1 MNHFALYGMITWA
14 LAGMLAAA
22 SPFRATATLERG
34 SATDALA
41 TVRIVIPSKHHIY
54 ADAFTVVAAGGVGI
68 AHVELAAPVTKYD
81 PLSEE
86 ERAMY
91 EHDIVAQYLL
101 TGALVYPLDVTVR
114 YQGCDETT
122 CYMPE
127 VAVLSLRQAMV
138 NGQGSKVKDKTETAS
153 DNMATSTTTDG
164 AADPGAEAAPLLS
177 NQCSV
182 ISDRSGS
189 SGSMRGTEA
198 APMLQL
204 LDQFRERTRGVG
216 FMPADKFL
224 AFLAARAPA
233 PANEAGGALATFSQR
248 GLLLSLLLILL
259 GGLALNLTPCV
270 LPMMPINLAIIGAG
284 TQAGSRLRGLAL
296 GGVYGLGIAVAYG
309 ALGVVVVLTG
319 AQFGALNSTAW
330 FNILI
335 AAIFVVLALAMFD
348 IVQIDFTRY
357 QHAAVGARVKR
368 GGFVTAYL
376 VGTVAALLAGACVAP
391 VVIQVLVLATTL
403 YGRGV
408 HAGLLLPFVLGLGMA
423 LPWPLAGA
431 GLAWL
436 PKPGAWM
443 VRVKQG
449 FGVLILAMALWYG
462 YEGYRLAR
470 GAPVAVADRIWR
482 TSLPAALAEAQRTH
496 KPVLIDF
503 WAMWCK
509 NCLAMDTVTFKD
521 PRVRAALSALVPLK
535 LQIEQFDD
543 PRVKPII
550 DHFKIMGLPTYIV
563 LEPRQE
569 Q

>member
-1 MNHFALYGMITWA
+1 MNRFASQVITVWA
-14 LAGMLAAA
+14 LAGTLTAAA
-22 SPFRATATLERG
+22 PFGATATLDRG
-34 SATDALA
+34 SATDAVV
-41 TVRIVIPSKHHIY
+41 TVRIAVPAKHHLY
-54 ADAFTVVAAGGVGI
+54 ADAFSISAAGGVGI
-68 AHVELAAPVTKYD
+68 AHAELPAPVTKYD

-86 ERAMY
+86 NRAMY
-91 EHDIVAQYLL
+91 ERDIVAQYLL
-101 TGALVYPLDVTVR
+101 TGALVYPLAVTVR

-122 CYMPE
+122 CYMPAT
-127 VAVLSLRQAMV
+127 AVLSVGQAMV
-138 NGQGSKVKDKTETAS
+138 SGQTKTS
-153 DNMATSTTTDG
+153 S
-164 AADPGAEAAPLLS
+164 LS
-177 NQCSV
+177 NQYSV
-182 ISDRSGS
+182 ISDRRGS
-189 SGSMRGTEA
+189 SGSIRGTEA
-198 APMLQL
+198 APTLEALRM
-204 LDQFRERTRGVG
+204 FRERSRGVG

-224 AFLAARAPA
+224 AFLAARDTA
-233 PANEAGGALATFSQR
+233 PANEAGRALAAFSQR

-319 AQFGALNSTAW
+319 AQFGVLNSAAW
-330 FNILI
+330 FNFLI
-335 AAIFVVLALAMFD
+335 AAVFVVLALAMFD
-348 IVQIDFTRY
+348 LVQIDFTRY
-357 QHAAVGARVKR
+357 QHAAVGARVKK

-462 YEGYRLAR
+462 YEGFRIAR
-470 GAPVAVADRIWR
+470 GAPAAVADGIWR

-503 WAMWCK
+503 WATWCK
-509 NCLAMDTVTFKD
+509 NCMAMDKTTFKD
-521 PRVRAALSALVPLK
+521 ARVRAALAAFIPVK
-535 LQIEQFDD
+535 VQTEQFSD
-543 PRVKPII
+543 PRVKPFI
-550 DHFKIMGLPTYIV
+550 DYFNIMGLPTYIV
-563 LEPRQE
+563 IETN
-569 Q
+569 